1 MKIGFQFADVSDN
14 DVTIVK
20 VEEKSIHAFNA
31 DTQSVQKYSRS
42 EWIGTTPQVGMEAVT
57 AVDIMTGSKRLVQR
71 HF

>member
-42 EWIGTTPQVGMEAVT
+42 EWIGTTPTVGMEAVT
-57 AVDIMTGSKRLVQR
+57 AVDIMTGAKRLVQR